1 MYIWY
6 TRYFLLCDL
15 DQRGELMNISIDY
28 TSDLPMYEQ
37 IESCIKSNILGENL
51 KFNDILPS
59 VRQLSKE
66 LNVSTITI
74 KRAYMEL
81 EHQGLTYTI
90 SGRGTFV
97 NTVDISSLLLEIEN
111 KLIKEFE
118 NMTLKIMQA
127 GLAKDTIMDII
138 EKIYRG

>member
-1 MYIWY
+1 
-6 TRYFLLCDL
+6 
-15 DQRGELMNISIDY
+15 MNISIDY

-37 IESCIKSNILGENL
+37 IEACIKTNILSGDL

-59 VRQLSKE
+59 VRNLSKE

-90 SGRGTFV
+90 SGKGTFV
-97 NTVDISSLLLEIEN
+97 NTVDTSSLLLEIKN
-111 KLIKEFE
+111 KLIKEYK
-118 NMTLKIMQA
+118 NMTLKIMEA
-127 GLAKDTIMDII
+127 GIDKDTAINII
-138 EKIYRG
+138 EKIYIGGNT

>member
-1 MYIWY
+1 
-6 TRYFLLCDL
+6 
-15 DQRGELMNISIDY
+15 MNISIDY

-37 IESCIKSNILGENL
+37 IETCIKTNILSGDL

-59 VRQLSKE
+59 VRNLAKE

-90 SGRGTFV
+90 SGKGTFV
-97 NTVDISSLLLEIEN
+97 NTVDTSSLLLEIKD
-111 KLIKEFE
+111 KLIKEYK
-118 NMTLKIMQA
+118 NMILKIMEA
-127 GLAKDTIMDII
+127 GIDKDTVINII
-138 EKIYRG
+138 ENIYRG

>member
-1 MYIWY
+1 
-6 TRYFLLCDL
+6 
-15 DQRGELMNISIDY
+15 MNISIDY

-37 IESCIKSNILGENL
+37 IEACIKTNILSGDL
-51 KFNDILPS
+51 RFNDILPS
-59 VRQLSKE
+59 VRNLSKE

-90 SGRGTFV
+90 SGKGTFV
-97 NTVDISSLLLEIEN
+97 NTVDTSSLLLEIKN
-111 KLIKEFE
+111 KLIKEYK
-118 NMTLKIMQA
+118 NMTLKIMEA
-127 GLAKDTIMDII
+127 GIDKDTAINII